1 MSIRL
6 QPGRAALTF
15 NSSDRGSIAVPDI
28 VVLRKQVYRITYP
41 GDLLK
46 DDHHMTSENDFFQLV
61 AGVYAIWSRERL
73 TGRISAELF
82 LRHAAF
88 QRGKVLERE
97 MRVLRQQPL
106 AIGSP
111 RAEFTE
117 LLDQFRRDTE
127 RRDGVVR
134 IVTHWV
140 DGSPVTVEREIERNI

>member
-1 MSIRL
+1 M
-6 QPGRAALTF
+6 
-15 NSSDRGSIAVPDI
+15 
-28 VVLRKQVYRITYP
+28 YRITYP
-41 GDLLK
+41 GGLLK
-46 DDHHMTSENDFFQLV
+46 DHHDMTSENDFFQLV

-106 AIGSP
+106 TIGSP
-111 RAEFTE
+111 RAEFTD

-140 DGSPVTVEREIERNI
+140 EGAPVTVEREIERNV